1 MVTGRRVLR
10 EGDEPVLVISGIGGQ
25 SRDQLSRPWRQVTW
39 LAATGCSA
47 QRLRLSLVHDHEAP
61 ITGADGKP
69 NPRSDTHPGRCT
81 VSDSEME
88 PRPLAPGRGSLP
100 YRMTD
105 HFGPPHGM
113 IHRSWSGDYR
123 QWHLVGVEWTPTA
136 LKFTLDGVVVQT
148 ITERIPAQR
157 MWLGLQSG
165 LGSGSTAPNSSTPP
179 IVDMEVDYVEI
190 YRY

>member
-1 MVTGRRVLR
+1 
-10 EGDEPVLVISGIGGQ
+10 
-25 SRDQLSRPWRQVTW
+25 
-39 LAATGCSA
+39 
-47 QRLRLSLVHDHEAP
+47 
-61 ITGADGKP
+61 
-69 NPRSDTHPGRCT
+69 
-81 VSDSEME
+81 
-88 PRPLAPGRGSLP
+88 
-100 YRMTD
+100 
-105 HFGPPHGM
+105 M
-113 IHRSWSGDYR
+113 IHRSWPGDYR